1 MNYFNNTEL
10 ILDSGLETALCK
22 IRQNVS
28 NKEGFDPTSAQLSH
42 SFPSPFLALLI
53 NKIIYA

>member
-1 MNYFNNTEL
+1 MNYFNSTEL
-10 ILDSGLETALCK
+10 RLDSGLETALCE

-28 NKEGFDPTSAQLSH
+28 NEKGFDQTSSQLSH

-53 NKIIYA
+53 NKIIYV

>member
-10 ILDSGLETALCK
+10 TLGSGLEAALCK

-28 NKEGFDPTSAQLSH
+28 NKEGFDRTSAQLSH
-42 SFPSPFLALLI
+42 GFLSPFPALLI
-53 NKIIYA
+53 NKIIYV

>member
-22 IRQNVS
+22 IRQNGS
-28 NKEGFDPTSAQLSH
+28 NKEGFDQISAPFSH
-42 SFPSPFLALLI
+42 SFLSPFPASLI
-53 NKIIYA
+53 NKIIYV

>member
-10 ILDSGLETALCK
+10 ILDTGLETALCK

-28 NKEGFDPTSAQLSH
+28 NEEGFDQTSAQLSH
-42 SFPSPFLALLI
+42 SFLSPFLALLI
-53 NKIIYA
+53 NKIIYV

>member
-22 IRQNVS
+22 IRRNVS
-28 NKEGFDPTSAQLSH
+28 NKGGFDQTSAQLSH

-53 NKIIYA
+53 NKIIYV